1 MTDKMLKRGYIGLS
15 DAVDEIVRRR
25 FGDPRE
31 IPWVERE
38 PMLFQGKA
46 GIEESR
52 NVMELDQAV
61 VAEGRRQRAVASRA
75 LCRALGAKHLIA
87 EVDDLVVKVDY
98 WRKDPRRRTT
108 LHIGTYETGDFAAET
123 GRPVGIRQKE
133 FHLWLGRTVR
143 PHVKTAPL
151 GLIRARLEEAC
162 REMVG
167 VTAPNIRAH
176 VKTALEAEGRRVPT
190 RWLREAWR
198 QVDPSLKPKP
208 GRPIQN

>member
-52 NVMELDQAV
+52 DVMELDQAV
-61 VAEGRRQRAVASRA
+61 LAEGRRQRAVASRA

-123 GRPVGIRQKE
+123 GRPVGIRDDK
-133 FHLWLGRTVR
+133 FRRWIAKAVR
-143 PHVKTAPL
+143 QRVAPL

-162 REMVG
+162 REMAG
-167 VTAPNIRAH
+167 ATAPNIKAH
-176 VKTALEAEGRRVPT
+176 AKATLEAEGRRVPT

-198 QVDPSLKPKP
+198 QGDPSLKPRR
-208 GRPIQN
+208 GRP